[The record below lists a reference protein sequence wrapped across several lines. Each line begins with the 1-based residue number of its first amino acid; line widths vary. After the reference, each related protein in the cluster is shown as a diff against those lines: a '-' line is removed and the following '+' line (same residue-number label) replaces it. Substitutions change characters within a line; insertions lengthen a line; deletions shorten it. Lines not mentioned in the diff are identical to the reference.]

1 MSGQAILGAAN
12 LTVTL
17 RNNSTGLT
25 SGGVSRNNS
34 TGLTSGGVSRSVQNP
49 SPPVINQIATSPTPP
64 IHGQAFIIILT
75 WLELW
80 NELDGVLQRTGLRF
94 AM

>member
-25 SGGVSRNNS
+25 SGGVS
-34 TGLTSGGVSRSVQNP
+34 LSVQNP